1 MDAALCQMPFA
12 AQIRN
17 IAARLG
23 IHVAQKVGSFSL
35 TYFIEG

>member
-1 MDAALCQMPFA
+1 MDAALCQKPFA

-23 IHVAQKVGSFSL
+23 IHVVQEVGSFSW
-35 TYFIEG
+35 TYFIEE